1 MPEITQQNLSSAN
14 HEAHLAQVT
23 SNLELQQKLL
33 RKLAKMNN
41 KQSTMKLGAPGVL
54 EGSDVY
60 FKNLLCSTEKLVSY
74 LMARRMAQEGQE

>member
-41 KQSTMKLGAPGVL
+41 KQSPTKSGAVINDTTPA
-54 EGSDVY
+54 
-60 FKNLLCSTEKLVSY
+60 LCSLVG
-74 LMARRMAQEGQE
+74 LKRQPA